1 MTEALDRNARS
12 LLALRQAAGSAS
24 VPPAPASLREAY
36 ETQFACERILV
47 AEKGF
52 ETIGWKIG
60 ATNAGARAGFKLE
73 APFLGRLYRQMTV
86 ASPAGLPAAPKFYRA
101 YEAEVVLKLA
111 RDLDGTKGTVD
122 AAAVR
127 AATGSVA
134 PAIEMVG
141 GYVPPG
147 GENFGFALISD
158 FAGNAYWILGAERVD
173 FAGLD
178 LEQGDI
184 RFSLDGEEKAVG
196 KGANVDGGPFGATA
210 WLANEL
216 AKYGRALKAG
226 EYITTGTAIA
236 PVPYAGDGKRA
247 LADFGALGHVEVT
260 IG

>member
-1 MTEALDRNARS
+1 MTDALDQNARA
-12 LLALRQAAGSAS
+12 LLALRQKAGDAP
-24 VPPAPASLREAY
+24 VPPAPASLREGY

-47 AEKGF
+47 GERDYQ
-52 ETIGWKIG
+52 TIGWKIG
-60 ATNAGARAGFKLE
+60 ATNSGSRAAFKLE
-73 APFLGRLYRQMTV
+73 APFLGRLYRQMTRLT
-86 ASPAGLPAAPKFYRA
+86 PARLPAAPKFYRA
-101 YEAEVVLKLA
+101 YEAEIVLKLS
-111 RDLDGTKGTVD
+111 RDLDGANGTVD

-127 AATGSVA
+127 AATAAVA

-147 GENFGFALISD
+147 GDNFGFALISD
-158 FAGNAYWILGAERVD
+158 FAGNAHWILGAETKD
-173 FAGLD
+173 LSAFD
-178 LEQGDI
+178 LEQGEI

-216 AKYGRALKAG
+216 AKYGRALKSG

-236 PVPYAGDGKRA
+236 PVPYAGDGKTA
-247 LADFGALGHVEVT
+247 VADFGALGRVEVT

>member
-1 MTEALDRNARS
+1 MTDIDSNARA
-12 LLALRQAAGSAS
+12 LLALRNAADAGA

-36 ETQFACERILV
+36 QTQFACERVLT

-60 ATNAGARAGFKLE
+60 ATNAGARAAFKLE
-73 APFLGRLYRQMTV
+73 APFLGRLYRQMTA
-86 ASPAGLPAAPKFYRA
+86 ASPARLPSAPKFYRA
-101 YEAEVVLKLA
+101 YEAEIVLKLS
-111 RDLDGTKGTVD
+111 RDLDATKGAVD

-127 AATGSVA
+127 AATGAVA

-147 GENFGFALISD
+147 AENFGFALISD
-158 FAGNAYWILGAERVD
+158 FAGNACWILGAERTD

-178 LEQGDI
+178 LEQGAI
-184 RFSLDGEEKAVG
+184 RFSIDGEEKAAG

-216 AKYGRALKAG
+216 AKYGRSLKAG

-236 PVPYAGDGKRA
+236 PFPYAGDGKTA
-247 LADFGALGHVEVT
+247 VADFGSLGKVEVR